1 MLKKIIS
8 ISIIFCSVIS
18 MNVKAGVPVVDAG
31 SIAQAVIQVQ
41 EAKKRYETL
50 RQQFQAATGNA
61 RLGVLTSDPAVAKTL
76 NKYLPDGYSNVSQ
89 AVKNGDVG
97 ALKTL
102 LDNVKANEASMQGKG
117 KERLA
122 ATFLVNQAQLDGLLK
137 TLNARNNKID
147 GIVSQINSTTD
158 LSSKADLANTLAGE
172 QAQVNTEMNKMSVLM
187 KQMEIQERIAQRQ
200 AMTESKS
207 QLMGSRP

>member
-1 MLKKIIS
+1 MLKKTIS
-8 ISIIFCSVIS
+8 IALISCSVMS
-18 MNVKAGVPVVDAG
+18 VNVKAGVPVVDAG

-41 EAKKRYETL
+41 EAKKRYDTL

-61 RLGVLTSDPAVAKTL
+61 GLGILTSDPAVAKTL
-76 NKYLPDGYSNVSQ
+76 NKYLPDGYSNVAQ
-89 AVKNGDVG
+89 AVKSGDVG
-97 ALKTL
+97 ALKSL
-102 LDNVKANEASMQGKG
+102 LANVKANEASMQGKG

-122 ATFLVNQAQLDGLLK
+122 ATMLVNQAQMDGLLK
-137 TLNARNNKID
+137 TLDARNRKID

-187 KQMEIQERIAQRQ
+187 KQMEMQERVAQRQ